1 MKAWTL
7 VTVGWLAATSIGCG
21 ALSSQPASK
30 IVPIAGFD
38 KIAGEWEGMSKSV
51 LNMRDHAWVAL
62 IISQSGH
69 FNFVSDRAT
78 GLMLGTGTL
87 SIEDGIVFG
96 KGSAGTGMFTLHD
109 QAGKS
114 VLVADV
120 ALLSDGK
127 HYVIAMVPIKKNDS
141 PPSMEGKQLDK

>member
-1 MKAWTL
+1 MKAWAL
-7 VTVGWLAATSIGCG
+7 LTVGWLAATSIGCG

-30 IVPIAGFD
+30 ILPIAGFD

-51 LNMRDHAWVAL
+51 PNMRDHAWVAL

-69 FNFVSDRAT
+69 FHFVSDRAT
-78 GLMLGTGTL
+78 GLVLGTGAL
-87 SIEDGIVFG
+87 YIEDGIVFG

-109 QAGKS
+109 QAGKF

-120 ALLSDGK
+120 ALLSDGR
-127 HYVIAMVPIKKNDS
+127 HYMIEMLQTKKDGS
-141 PPSMEGKQLDK
+141 SPSMEGKQVDK